1 VTFEKKCLIEPSD
14 FISVQYE
21 CEHCHTAILV
31 PIEKLDAEQAASF
44 ANTGCAFCKT
54 ASGLQPSTQE
64 TKIFLAFIDSL
75 KQIGG
80 ALQGRNLKVRLGIK
94 CGE

>member
-1 VTFEKKCLIEPSD
+1 MTFEKRCLIEPSD

-21 CEHCHTAILV
+21 CGHCHAAIV
-31 PIEKLDAEQAASF
+31 IPIENLDSEQAAKL
-44 ANTGCAFCKT
+44 ANAGCAFCKT
-54 ASGLQPSTQE
+54 ASGLQPGTQE

-80 ALQGRNLKVRLGIK
+80 AMQGRNLKVRLEIK
-94 CGE
+94 CAE